1 MEPQETARDGE
12 EEHAARRREEILAAA
27 ATVFDANGYAQ
38 TTMDAVAAEAGV
50 AKGSLYNYFPSKH
63 DLFTE
68 VFRAGL
74 AEDEEVA
81 EAVLLEPVSAGEKL
95 NKYIDNWFSRLEH
108 YRRIGGLILEFWANA
123 ARDTRRGDM
132 SGMFQEIY
140 ARWRGRIAAII
151 QEGVASGEFR
161 EDIDVKAGAVLI
173 SSLLDGLTIHVIMNV
188 GLAIDEELLGA
199 IKRAVGFAL
208 TVGADTEREETRDQ
222 A

>member
-12 EEHAARRREEILAAA
+12 KEHAARRREKILAAA
-27 ATVFDANGYAQ
+27 AVVFDANGYAK

-50 AKGSLYNYFPSKH
+50 AKGSLYNYFSSKH

-74 AEDEEVA
+74 VEDEEMA
-81 EAVLLEPVSAGEKL
+81 DALLLEPVSAGEKL
-95 NKYIDNWFSRLEH
+95 NKHLDNWFSRLEH
-108 YRRIGGLILEFWANA
+108 YRRIGALILEFWANA
-123 ARDTRRGDM
+123 VRDTRRGDM

-140 ARWRGRIAAII
+140 ARWRGRIVAII

-188 GLAIDEELLGA
+188 GLATDEELLVA
-199 IKRAVGFAL
+199 IKRAVGSAL
-208 TVGADTEREETRDQ
+208 KVGSDTERGKTRNQ